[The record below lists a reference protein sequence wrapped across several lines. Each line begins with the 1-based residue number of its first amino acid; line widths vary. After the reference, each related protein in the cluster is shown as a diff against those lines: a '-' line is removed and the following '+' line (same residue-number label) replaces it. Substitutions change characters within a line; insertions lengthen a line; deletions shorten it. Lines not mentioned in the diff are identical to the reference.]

1 MPRWSAFCPR
11 ITVFLPH
18 DCLFGGSIAH
28 ADGRPSLR
36 PPVNNADG
44 WGEKTTYRIAMLT
57 DFREKVVYIN
67 GQNQPKW
74 IGHSSSYATL
84 LLQNGDMR
92 CLPVPVEPFKQ
103 HKGVAVKCEEREGM
117 CDQEQEVASRDLKTY
132 DGGPALFRVQSWI
145 ELTMKEGIQHVLKN
159 EGTTKFRAETG
170 THAAGPS
177 AFGSDMGD
185 RDPHPSAPRMRH
197 HHLSAPKS

>member
-28 ADGRPSLR
+28 ADGRPSLG

-74 IGHSSSYATL
+74 IGHSSSSYATL
-84 LLQNGDMR
+84 LWFHGLAWFQKSQARN
-92 CLPVPVEPFKQ
+92 KSQ
-103 HKGVAVKCEEREGM
+103 
-117 CDQEQEVASRDLKTY
+117 LKP
-132 DGGPALFRVQSWI
+132 GLVW
-145 ELTMKEGIQHVLKN
+145 LLKPWL
-159 EGTTKFRAETG
+159 GLAWF
-170 THAAGPS
+170 
-177 AFGSDMGD
+177 
-185 RDPHPSAPRMRH
+185 
-197 HHLSAPKS
+197 LL